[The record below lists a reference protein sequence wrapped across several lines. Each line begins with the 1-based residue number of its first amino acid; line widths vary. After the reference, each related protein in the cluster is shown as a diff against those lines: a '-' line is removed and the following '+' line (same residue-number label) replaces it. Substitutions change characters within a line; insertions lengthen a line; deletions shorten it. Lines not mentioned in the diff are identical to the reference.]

1 MNEKTDRSIRA
12 RFSRTLLMAGIAGV
26 TASACEVTNPGPIQD
41 EFLAQPASQQGLVNG
56 GVRRLAELLTY
67 GSYTHAILARE
78 LFPGGQ
84 TGFMGHDPITQSG
97 HILPGSFSNRWN
109 DGVQARFITETAIK
123 RFNEVDAPS
132 NMLYQ
137 AYLWNAFTY
146 RTMGEWWCDAVL
158 GPTDPDDTTPGSYE
172 QGSTGNFN
180 RAIDSFTA
188 ALGFASTPE
197 ETHAARGGRAAAH
210 AWLGDWSAAA
220 SDAATIPDDFVFWI
234 NYDDELQPYYNTIFE
249 ANARQPAGS
258 YSIIYTFVEDYY
270 TETGDPRTPWFE
282 DANIPYAT
290 ASLDTYGQVEWKN
303 QAKYNSRNDDQ
314 RIVSGWEMRLLEA
327 EAALNGGN
335 WQAAMT
341 IINRVRTRNISD
353 TTGEPLDPWVAMSM
367 EEAWTFLKRERY
379 IELWLEGRRLGDER
393 RWAATGTPG
402 DLDTPDWESTAF
414 APGSRTTMFTR
425 NPRSYCFDIP
435 ESERDRNP
443 NVPPIS

>member
-1 MNEKTDRSIRA
+1 MNESRSRSIHIG
-12 RFSRTLLMAGIAGV
+12 FTKPFLVAGIAAV
-26 TASACEVTNPGPIQD
+26 AASGCEVTNPGPIQD
-41 EFLAQPASQQGLVNG
+41 EFLAQPASQQGLING
-56 GVRRLAELLTY
+56 GVRRLAELVSYGTY
-67 GSYTHAILARE
+67 TNAIVGRE

-84 TGFMGHDPITQSG
+84 TGFMGHDPITQAG
-97 HILPGSFSNRWN
+97 HILPGSFSGFWN

-123 RFNEVDAPS
+123 RFTDVGAPG

-158 GPTDPDDTTPGSYE
+158 GPTDPDDTTPGTYE
-172 QGSTGNFN
+172 QGSQGNFN

-188 ALGFASTPE
+188 ALGFASTPD

-210 AWLGDWSAAA
+210 AWMGDWSAAA
-220 SDAATIPDDFVFWI
+220 SDAATIPDDYVFWI
-234 NYDDELQPYYNTIFE
+234 NYDDETQAYYNTLFE

-258 YSIIYTFVEDYY
+258 YSVIYTFFDDYY
-270 TETGDPRTPWFE
+270 TETGDPRTPWF
-282 DANIPYAT
+282 DDPGIPYAT

-314 RIVSGWEMRLLEA
+314 RLVSGWEMRLVEA
-327 EAALNGGN
+327 EAQLNSGN

-341 IINRVRTRNISD
+341 LINKVRTRNISD
-353 TTGEPLDPWVAMSM
+353 TTGEPLAPWVAMSL

-379 IELWLEGRRLGDER
+379 IELWLEGRRLTDER
-393 RWAATGTPG
+393 RWAANNTPG
-402 DLDTPDWESTAF
+402 ALDTPDWENTAF
-414 APGSRTTMFTR
+414 APGSRTNMFTR
-425 NPRSYCFDIP
+425 QSRSFCLDIP
-435 ESERDRNP
+435 TSERDRNP

>member
-1 MNEKTDRSIRA
+1 MSERTVKSGGTHFIRA
-12 RFSRTLLMAGIAGV
+12 VLV
-26 TASACEVTNPGPIQD
+26 TGAACVAASGCEVTNPGPIQD

-56 GVRRLAELLTY
+56 GVLRLAELLSY
-67 GSYTHAILARE
+67 GSYTNAIVGRE

-84 TGFMGHDPITQSG
+84 TGFMGHDPIVQAG
-97 HILPGSFSNRWN
+97 HVLPGTFTGFWN
-109 DGVQARFITETAIK
+109 DGVQARFITETAIA
-123 RFNEVDAPS
+123 RFTEVEAPS
-132 NMLYQ
+132 NLLYQ

-158 GPTDPDDTTPGSYE
+158 GPVDPDDTTPGTYE
-172 QGSTGNFN
+172 QGSAGNFN
-180 RAIDSFTA
+180 RAVASFTA
-188 ALGFASTPE
+188 ALGFAASSD
-197 ETHAARGGRAAAH
+197 ETHVARGGRAAAH
-210 AWLGDWSAAA
+210 AWLGDWSAVA

-258 YSIIYTFVEDYY
+258 YSVIYTFFDDYY
-270 TETGDPRTPWFE
+270 TETGDPRTPWF
-282 DANIPYAT
+282 DDLDIPYAT

-303 QAKYNSRNDDQ
+303 QAKFNSRNDDQ

-327 EAALNGGN
+327 EAQLNSGN

-341 IINRVRTRNISD
+341 LINRVRTRNISD
-353 TTGEPLDPWVAMSM
+353 TTGEALDPWVASSL

-393 RWAATGTPG
+393 RWAATNTPG
-402 DLDTPDWESTAF
+402 ALDTPDWESTAF
-414 APGSRTTMFTR
+414 APGSRTNMFTR
-425 NPRSYCFDIP
+425 QPRSNCLDIP

-443 NVPPIS
+443 NVPPIG